1 MCLVTVMVLV
11 TDSAAGSPD
20 WLSTVD
26 HIQAFVASPE
36 HQTEAPSHSVWGLGS
51 GYQAGS
57 AT

>member
-1 MCLVTVMVLV
+1 MCLATVMLLV

-20 WLSTVD
+20 WWSRVD
-26 HIQAFVASPE
+26 HRQAFIASPE
-36 HQTEAPSHSVWGLGS
+36 HQAEAPTRGVWGLGS